1 MRPVE
6 RYNSNYEEVLLMAR
20 TVITRSTI
28 SQNLKTP
35 CREWVDILKPIVKT
49 NKKKACLGAFK
60 QTDAALNY
68 TATEKSYNRI
78 VESIHSNT
86 EIHVTLKDA
95 LTFIRMF
102 HRMHYKKEL
111 QISNS
116 RHMMLLQKLSHDN
129 IFDRE
134 LTGYEICCK
143 YVEWTYYYDKF
154 KTGEYKDREFNP
166 VLLRQSWM
174 IEKLNAHEQLDT
186 NRSFI

>member
-1 MRPVE
+1 M
-6 RYNSNYEEVLLMAR
+6 SR
-20 TVITRSTI
+20 TVITRSTRT
-28 SQNLKTP
+28 QELKP
-35 CREWVDILKPIVKT
+35 LCQEWVNILKPIVKT

-60 QTDAALNY
+60 ETDAAVNY

-78 VESIHSNT
+78 VNSIHSNT
-86 EIHVTLKDA
+86 EIHVTLNSV

-102 HRMHYKKEL
+102 HRRHYGTEL

-129 IFDRE
+129 IFNRE

-154 KTGEYKDREFNP
+154 KSGEYKNREFNP
-166 VLLRQSWM
+166 ALLSQRWM
-174 IEKLNAHEQLDT
+174 IEKLDAHQQLNT